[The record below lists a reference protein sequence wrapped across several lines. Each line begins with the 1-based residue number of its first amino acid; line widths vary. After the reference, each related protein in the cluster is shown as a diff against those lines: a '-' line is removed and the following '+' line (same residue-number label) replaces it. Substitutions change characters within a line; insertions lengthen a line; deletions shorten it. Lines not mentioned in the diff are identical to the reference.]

1 MLNYIQQ
8 NTLLKYALLGV
19 CFVAL
24 FFVGYV
30 RDYVFVNINY
40 ELIDIYYKRNEW
52 QMPANLSYFEHWDY
66 ARLYYFKY
74 TLTALFV
81 LLYLLV
87 SLASMV
93 LLFKPKKYLL
103 YTTIAYVTVVV
114 VAYALNNTHLL
125 GIEGRQAYLFSREL
139 MGFVQSPF
147 IFIVLISVFF
157 MAEKQDVVVTTH

>member
-1 MLNYIQQ
+1 M
-8 NTLLKYALLGV
+8 
-19 CFVAL
+19 
-24 FFVGYV
+24 
-30 RDYVFVNINY
+30 
-40 ELIDIYYKRNEW
+40 
-52 QMPANLSYFEHWDY
+52 
-66 ARLYYFKY
+66 
-74 TLTALFV
+74 
-81 LLYLLV
+81 
-87 SLASMV
+87 
-93 LLFKPKKYLL
+93 L

>member
-1 MLNYIQQ
+1 MIHYIQK
-8 NTLLKYALLGV
+8 NTVLKYALLGV

-52 QMPANLSYFEHWDY
+52 QMPANLSYFEHWEY

-81 LLYLLV
+81 LLYLVV
-87 SLASMV
+87 SLASV
-93 LLFKPKKYLL
+93 ALLFKPKKYLL
-103 YTTIAYVTVVV
+103 YTAIAYITVVV

-125 GIEGRQAYLFSREL
+125 GIDGRQAYLFSREL

-157 MAEKQDVVVTTH
+157 LAEKQEGLNTQL